1 MKQEHVLS
9 CQVARYLR
17 MRGYVTLDCDVMS
30 ALKYLPAYDARNRSM
45 FVASRKAMSY
55 TLGQCDIVCINKYG
69 NVSFLEL
76 KNGKAG
82 KQSEN
87 QKYFEQE
94 IKCRGGN
101 YVLIRDFDDCIKFV
115 NEDLCEP
122 VAQRIISGAYAPKI
136 ISLDAVTHS
145 APQGMTGTNG
155 NNDGGAESQMPDAI
169 TLLGQ
174 E

>member
-30 ALKYLPAYDARNRSM
+30 ALKYLPMQDARNRSM

-69 NVSFLEL
+69 NVSFIEL

-82 KQSEN
+82 KQSDN

-101 YVLIRDFDDCIKFV
+101 YVLIRTFDDCVKFV
-115 NEDLCEP
+115 NEDLK
-122 VAQRIISGAYAPKI
+122 SGA
-136 ISLDAVTHS
+136 S
-145 APQGMTGTNG
+145 
-155 NNDGGAESQMPDAI
+155 NNNERVAES
-169 TLLGQ
+169 LLLNPLALQGQ
-174 E
+174 ES

>member
-1 MKQEHVLS
+1 
-9 CQVARYLR
+9 

-45 FVASRKAMSY
+45 FVASRKAMAY

-76 KNGKAG
+76 KNGKTG
-82 KQSEN
+82 KQSDN

-101 YVLIRDFDDCIKFV
+101 YVLIRTFDDCVAFV

>member
-1 MKQEHVLS
+1 MKAEHVLS

-30 ALKYLPAYDARNRSM
+30 ALKYLPNYDGKNRAM
-45 FVASRKAMSY
+45 FVNSRKAMSY

-82 KQSEN
+82 KQSDN

-101 YVLIRDFDDCIKFV
+101 YVLIRSFDDCIKFV

-122 VAQRIISGAYAPKI
+122 VALRKS
-136 ISLDAVTHS
+136 
-145 APQGMTGTNG
+145 GTN
-155 NNDGGAESQMPDAI
+155 NNNERVAES
-169 TLLGQ
+169 LLLNPLALQGQ
-174 E
+174 LK

>member
-30 ALKYLPAYDARNRSM
+30 ALKYLPAYDARNRAM
-45 FVASRKAMSY
+45 FVASRKAMAY
-55 TLGQCDIVCINKYG
+55 TLGQADIVCINKYG
-69 NVSFLEL
+69 GVSFLEL

-82 KQSEN
+82 KQSDS

-122 VAQRIISGAYAPKI
+122 VALRKS
-136 ISLDAVTHS
+136 
-145 APQGMTGTNG
+145 GTNS
-155 NNDGGAESQMPDAI
+155 NNERVAES
-169 TLLGQ
+169 LLLNPLALQGQ
-174 E
+174 EA

>member
-30 ALKYLPAYDARNRSM
+30 ALKYLPNYDGKNRAM
-45 FVASRKAMSY
+45 FVNSRKQMGY
-55 TLGQCDIVCINKYG
+55 TLGQADLTVINRYG
-69 NVSFLEL
+69 DVSFLEL

-82 KQSEN
+82 KQSDN

-115 NEDLCEP
+115 NEDLK
-122 VAQRIISGAYAPKI
+122 SGT
-136 ISLDAVTHS
+136 D
-145 APQGMTGTNG
+145 
-155 NNDGGAESQMPDAI
+155 NNNERVAES
-169 TLLGQ
+169 LLLNPLALQGQ
-174 E
+174 EA

>member
-30 ALKYLPAYDARNRSM
+30 ALKYLPMQDSRNRAM
-45 FVASRKAMSY
+45 FVASRKAMAY
-55 TLGQCDIVCINKYG
+55 TLGQADIVCINKYG

-76 KNGKAG
+76 KNGTTG
-82 KQSEN
+82 KQSDN

-101 YVLIRDFDDCIKFV
+101 YVLIRSFDDCIDFV
-115 NEDLCEP
+115 NRDLVEP
-122 VAQRIISGAYAPKI
+122 VKARFQANITNIWTDINNGSAACSPAQKALPPFKDIK
-136 ISLDAVTHS
+136 
-145 APQGMTGTNG
+145 
-155 NNDGGAESQMPDAI
+155 E
-169 TLLGQ
+169 
-174 E
+174 

>member
-17 MRGYVTLDCDVMS
+17 MRGYITVDCDVMS
-30 ALKYLPAYDARNRSM
+30 ALKYLPLKDDRNRAM
-45 FVASRKAMSY
+45 FVKSRKDMGY
-55 TLGQCDIVCINKYG
+55 TLGQADLIVINKYG

-82 KQSEN
+82 KQSDN

-101 YVLIRDFDDCIKFV
+101 YVLIRSLDDVVEFV
-115 NEDLCEP
+115 NKDLK
-122 VAQRIISGAYAPKI
+122 SGAKYSNNGEGTK
-136 ISLDAVTHS
+136 LQTFNLS
-145 APQGMTGTNG
+145 AFLEQRK
-155 NNDGGAESQMPDAI
+155 
-169 TLLGQ
+169 
-174 E
+174 

>member
-30 ALKYLPAYDARNRSM
+30 ALKYLPVQDSRNRAM
-45 FVASRKAMSY
+45 FVASRKAMAY
-55 TLGQCDIVCINKYG
+55 TLGQCDVVVINKYG

-76 KNGKAG
+76 KNGTAG
-82 KQSEN
+82 KQSDN

-101 YVLIRDFDDCIKFV
+101 YVLIRSMDDCVAFV
-115 NEDLCEP
+115 NEDLVEP
-122 VAQRIISGAYAPKI
+122 VKARFQANITNIWTDINNGSAACSPAQKALPPFKDIK
-136 ISLDAVTHS
+136 
-145 APQGMTGTNG
+145 
-155 NNDGGAESQMPDAI
+155 E
-169 TLLGQ
+169 
-174 E
+174 

>member
-9 CQVARYLR
+9 CQVTRYLR

-30 ALKYLPAYDARNRSM
+30 ALKYLPAYDARNRAM
-45 FVASRKAMSY
+45 FVASRKAMAY
-55 TLGQCDIVCINKYG
+55 TLGQADIVCINKYG

-82 KQSEN
+82 KQSDN

-115 NEDLCEP
+115 NEDLK
-122 VAQRIISGAYAPKI
+122 S
-136 ISLDAVTHS
+136 
-145 APQGMTGTNG
+145 GTNS
-155 NNDGGAESQMPDAI
+155 NNERVAES
-169 TLLGQ
+169 LLLNPLALQGRKA
-174 E
+174 

>member
-30 ALKYLPAYDARNRSM
+30 ALKYLPVQDSRNRAM
-45 FVASRKAMSY
+45 FVKSRKAMAY
-55 TLGQCDIVCINKYG
+55 TLGQCDVVVINKYG

-76 KNGKAG
+76 KNGTVG
-82 KQSEN
+82 KQSDN

-101 YVLIRDFDDCIKFV
+101 YVLIRNMDDCVAFV
-115 NEDLCEP
+115 NEDLVEP
-122 VAQRIISGAYAPKI
+122 VKARFKANITNIWTDINNGSAACSPAQKALPPFK
-136 ISLDAVTHS
+136 DTK
-145 APQGMTGTNG
+145 
-155 NNDGGAESQMPDAI
+155 E
-169 TLLGQ
+169 
-174 E
+174 

>member
-55 TLGQCDIVCINKYG
+55 TIGQCDIVCINKYG

-115 NEDLCEP
+115 NEDLC
-122 VAQRIISGAYAPKI
+122 GAKPNEILAINGKDDVPF
-136 ISLDAVTHS
+136 
-145 APQGMTGTNG
+145 TGTD
-155 NNDGGAESQMPDAI
+155 NNNERVAES
-169 TLLGQ
+169 LLLNPLALQGQ
-174 E
+174 K